1 MGKFSKKFAK
11 FLVAVSAMT
20 LLMGSSVFAY
30 DIERPEEDPAD
41 TAGNVF
47 VVEDQSAVYTK
58 DVENELYMAGYNATA
73 SGIEIDKNAFMAGYN
88 VSLTQ
93 SVLGGSAFV
102 AGYNVTIDADADSNI
117 FAAGYSIN
125 TSDDTEAKALRAVGM
140 NATVNGTYDYVSV
153 AGANVVFDAEVN
165 GDVYIDADSVTFGDN
180 AKING
185 NLEVKSAVE
194 PAVSDT
200 LVAGKYHFEE
210 VKKEE
215 NTENA
220 SDTTGDVIDSV
231 KKAGKKSIG
240 AIFLKKVGSFFYW
253 SFAYALLAVVFCLL
267 FKNQMAAATEMI
279 KTKTAPMIVSGAI
292 GWIVIPV
299 ACIIVAITVIGLPLS
314 GLTMAAYILTKLVS
328 KVFVFASL
336 GSELFFGT
344 ICKKRLHPML
354 EAVIMMVFASFIKQI
369 PFIGKLV
376 GLACF
381 ILMLGYIIMAAY
393 SKFDKKEEA

>member
-344 ICKKRLHPML
+344 ICKKRLNPML

>member
-1 MGKFSKKFAK
+1 MGKISKKIAK

-20 LLMGSSVFAY
+20 LLMGSSVLAN
-30 DIERPEEDPAD
+30 DVERPDENPVD

-58 DVENELYMAGYNATA
+58 DVKNELFMAGYNVTA
-73 SGIEIDKNAFMAGYN
+73 SGIEIDKNVFMAGYN

-93 SVLGGSAFV
+93 SVLGGAAYV

-117 FAAGYSIN
+117 LAAGYSVN
-125 TSDDTEAKALRAVGM
+125 TSADTEAKALRAAGM
-140 NATVNGTYDYVSV
+140 NITVNGKYDYVGV
-153 AGANVVFDAEVN
+153 AGANVVFDAEVD
-165 GDVYIDADSVTFGDN
+165 GDVYIEADSVTFGDN

-185 NLEVKSAVE
+185 NLEVKSATE
-194 PAVSDT
+194 PAMSDT

-215 NTENA
+215 ATENA
-220 SDTTGDVIDSV
+220 TTAEGAIDAA
-231 KKAGKKSIG
+231 KKIGKKSIG
-240 AIFLKKVGSFFYW
+240 ALFLKKVGSFFYW

-267 FKNQMAAATEMI
+267 FKDQMAAATEMI
-279 KTKTAPMIVSGAI
+279 KTKTAPMILSGAI
-292 GWIVIPV
+292 GWLVIPV
-299 ACIIVAITVIGLPLS
+299 ACIIIAITVIGLPLS
-314 GLTMAAYILTKLVS
+314 GLTMAAYVLIRLVS
-328 KVFVFASL
+328 RVFVFAAL
-336 GSELFFGT
+336 GSELFFGN

-354 EAVIMMVFASFIKQI
+354 EAVVMMIFASLIKQI

-393 SKFDKKEEA
+393 SKFGKKEAA

>member
-1 MGKFSKKFAK
+1 MEKISKKLAK

-30 DIERPEEDPAD
+30 DIERPEENPAD

-344 ICKKRLHPML
+344 ICKKRLNPML

>member
-1 MGKFSKKFAK
+1 MGKISKKLAK

-30 DIERPEEDPAD
+30 DIERPEENPAD

-344 ICKKRLHPML
+344 ICKKRLNPML